1 MDIEYLVEI
10 YNQLYDHMLNNKMD
24 KKTLFEICYFMENIK
39 KIIDKCD
46 NLTAEINDIKINYS
60 IIKSKL

>member
-10 YNQLYDHMLNNKMD
+10 YNQLYDYMITNKMD

-39 KIIDKCD
+39 MLIDKC
-46 NLTAEINDIKINYS
+46 NTLSTEINNIKINYS
-60 IIKSKL
+60 LIRSKL

>member
-10 YNQLYDHMLNNKMD
+10 YNQLYDHMVNNKMD

-39 KIIDKCD
+39 MLIDKCNILSTEID
-46 NLTAEINDIKINYS
+46 NIKITYS
-60 IIKSKL
+60 LIRSKL

>member
-46 NLTAEINDIKINYS
+46 NLAAEINDIKINYS

>member
-39 KIIDKCD
+39 KMIDKCD
-46 NLTAEINDIKINYS
+46 NLAAEINDIKINYS